1 MPVKREGLKLACR
14 SDFLT
19 RKTHLEDLGQPSF
32 P

>member
-1 MPVKREGLKLACR
+1 MPMKQEGLKLDCR

-19 RKTHLEDLGQPSF
+19 RTMSHEELGQPSF